1 MFLKS
6 SCTPYLHHF
15 LLWFR
20 MYTASLSEL
29 KKELA
34 TLDAGELRQLCIRL
48 VKYKV
53 ENKELLSYLLFHSEN
68 EDGFIEQVKL
78 DIETQFASLNTTN
91 LYWAKK
97 TIRKVLRTT
106 NKYVRYSGNRQTE
119 IELRLYFCQKVK
131 EMGLPFRH
139 STALSN
145 LYDGQLKKINKALN
159 SLHEDLQYDYRL
171 ILEEL

>member
-1 MFLKS
+1 MFG
-6 SCTPYLHHF
+6 
-15 LLWFR
+15 
-20 MYTASLSEL
+20 MYTASLNEL

-34 TLDAGELRQLCIRL
+34 TLDALELRQLCIRL

-78 DIETQFASLNTTN
+78 DIEAQFASLNATN

-106 NKYVRYSGNRQTE
+106 NKYVRYSGNKQTE
-119 IELRLYFCQKVK
+119 VELRLYFCQKIK
-131 EMGLPFRH
+131 ETGLPFRH

-145 LYDGQLKKINKALN
+145 LYDGQLKKINRALH

>member
-1 MFLKS
+1 M
-6 SCTPYLHHF
+6 
-15 LLWFR
+15 FR
-20 MYTASLSEL
+20 MYTASLNEL

-34 TLDAGELRQLCIRL
+34 ILDAQELRQLCIRL
-48 VKYKV
+48 VKYKI

-78 DIETQFASLNTTN
+78 HIEEQFGSLNAGN

-97 TIRKVLRTT
+97 TVRKVLKTT

-119 IELRLYFCQKVK
+119 VELRLYFCQKIK
-131 EMGLPFRH
+131 ETGLPFRH
-139 STALSN
+139 STALGN

-159 SLHEDLQYDYRL
+159 SLHDDLQYDYRL
-171 ILEEL
+171 ILQEL